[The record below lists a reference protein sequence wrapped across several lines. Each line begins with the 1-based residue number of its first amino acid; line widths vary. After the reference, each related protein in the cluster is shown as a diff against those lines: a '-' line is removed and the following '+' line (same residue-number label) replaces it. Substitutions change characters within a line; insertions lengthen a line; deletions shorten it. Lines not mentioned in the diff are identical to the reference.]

1 MVSRLL
7 RQECHWKDYRSS
19 VLAVCSC
26 IAFGTSIASCTYRGF
41 YFLGMIWN
49 KTFFEIVTP
58 ATLEAE
64 AIRCLNECLAG
75 LYHEGLFMKPDRAVH
90 LGRRDLQ
97 FLLHYAKLARI
108 CYDRR
113 QRRFLL
119 IPKCR
124 FLHHQMLGLLK
135 EGQLGSWT
143 LNILTFA
150 NQLSEDFVGRPS
162 RLARRVAPRTTSSR
176 VLERTFLSIRNALNA
191 SGDDM
196 VS

>member
-1 MVSRLL
+1 MSLERLQIQCTCCVFL
-7 RQECHWKDYRSS
+7 H
-19 VLAVCSC
+19 C
-26 IAFGTSIASCTYRGF
+26 IWYIHSFLHIQGF

-49 KTFFEIVTP
+49 KTFFEIVTL

-64 AIRCLNECLAG
+64 ATRCLNECLAG